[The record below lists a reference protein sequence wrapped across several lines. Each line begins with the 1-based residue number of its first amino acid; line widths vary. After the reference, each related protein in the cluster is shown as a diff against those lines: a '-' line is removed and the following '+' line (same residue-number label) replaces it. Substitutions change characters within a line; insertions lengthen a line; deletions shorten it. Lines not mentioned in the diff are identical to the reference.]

1 MTMLDLDDLIET
13 SAAAR
18 LLKGKWCSIGFSP
31 NLGNGERLNIGVAFK
46 PIRGKVQAKLL
57 TSATG
62 FRSLYGSNGVE
73 NFSFLLAVV
82 AEHIQRT
89 GTLTDISPHISFGPL
104 RSIQGE
110 TTQAILDSLF
120 QSIVTLRI
128 PEDQAKSQS
137 RAVNTPV
144 LRQSVIRALRNQYSN
159 LADQF
164 LHEQPVVI
172 NFENRAHLL
181 DLPVWQSGDLI
192 SGRLFG
198 SIVSAHYVDEVHRQH
213 DLDRAFRN
221 VDTAK
226 RFIAAT
232 GRGGLFIL
240 RPASNDSNF
249 PVRDI
254 DNDIDA
260 IVWPLA
266 KSGITIEVEE
276 SAAVIQRKVADF
288 ICG

>member
-1 MTMLDLDDLIET
+1 MLDLDDLIEI
-13 SAAAR
+13 SSSAR
-18 LLKGKWCSIGFSP
+18 LIKGKWCSVGFSP

-46 PIRGKVQAKLL
+46 PHRGKVKAKLL
-57 TSATG
+57 TSAAG
-62 FRSLYGSNGVE
+62 FRSLYGSTGVE

-89 GTLTDISPHISFGPL
+89 GTLTDISPHISFGPF

-120 QSIVTLRI
+120 QSIVSLRI

-137 RAVNTPV
+137 RTVNTPV
-144 LRQSVIRALRNQYSN
+144 LRQSVIRALRSQYSN
-159 LADQF
+159 FADQF

-172 NFENRAHLL
+172 NYENRPHLL
-181 DLPVWQSGDLI
+181 DLPVWQSEDLV

-198 SIVSAHYVDEVHRQH
+198 SIVSAYYVDEVHRQH

-226 RFIAAT
+226 RYIAAN

-240 RPASNDSNF
+240 RPASNDSSF
-249 PVRDI
+249 PMQDI

-260 IVWPLA
+260 IAWPLA
-266 KSGITIEVEE
+266 KSGIAIEVED
-276 SAAVIQRKVADF
+276 SPVVIQRKVANF